1 MLSNNENDIYQ
12 LYEFALDNIPEMLF
26 PSNLIKINGKINN
39 QNIIIMID
47 TGASFSII
55 SESTIE
61 RLNLN
66 NVIDRKMTA
75 DLNGI
80 GRDISTGRIWYV
92 ELLINDNIYPL
103 SLIASSMITDNIDI
117 ILGINFLKS
126 YNALIDFKN
135 NKISLNDNIIL
146 IV

>member
-26 PSNLIKINGKINN
+26 PSNLIKINGKIDN
-39 QNIIIMID
+39 QDIIIMID
-47 TGASFSII
+47 TGATFSII

-61 RLNLN
+61 KLNLN
-66 NVIDRKMTA
+66 NTIDRKMTA

-80 GRDISTGRIWYV
+80 GKEISTGRIWYV
-92 ELLINDNIYPL
+92 ELLIDENIYPL
-103 SLIASSMITDNIDI
+103 SLITANKQIDDIDI

-126 YNALIDFKN
+126 YNALIDFKSN
-135 NKISLNDNIIL
+135 RMSLNDNIIL
-146 IV
+146 I